1 MPARRDLHERY
12 DLEAIWRQFGGNLL
26 TNGCMKE
33 MSPKELKKFGKQ
45 RAAAEAAEKFRE
57 EHGEEVSLVFT

>member
-1 MPARRDLHERY
+1 M
-12 DLEAIWRQFGGNLL
+12 L